1 VALVQT
7 LEPLTP
13 RWWLRR
19 LYSQLVQQRDNNE
32 ILRNYYLGAHPV
44 PWLTTEAIEEFRRIL
59 MLTRS
64 NYLGLVVDAQVERQE
79 VVGFRVGENAKREG
93 SEGSGKD
100 LDADDDLWKIWQFNG
115 LDSWFDTA
123 LLEAAVTGSA
133 FVMVEPPR
141 PGDEVARIHIEHPDE
156 FIVEYVPGTNRREVA
171 AALKLWLDDWTGQT
185 MATLYLP
192 GWMWKFASSSQLG
205 AVLPSDPTWL
215 PRADGLNEP
224 VAEATNLPIVPAWE
238 LPNNPMLGSGGR
250 SEIDDLIPIQN
261 RINKGLADRMITQD
275 FGAFPQKWATGWP
288 EVDQFGAPTSKI
300 KVGQHRIVS
309 TAAIDTKFGQ
319 FQAADLGGYIE
330 TKNAD
335 VKDIASRSRT
345 PAQYLLGDV
354 ANVAGDT
361 LRMAESGLAAKVRQ
375 RNRPHSLSLENAMRW
390 ARKMSGMPELP
401 DSVVVETMWRNPEFR
416 SEGELVDA
424 LVKMSTIGV
433 PQEALWE
440 RWGATPSEI
449 KKWRAMREEELRRLQ
464 AMDPLAAL
472 APRYGQNGA
481 PGQGANTPNGQRPD
495 SAGNGSSTR
504 TAGAVSS

>member
-1 VALVQT
+1 VALTQQ

-19 LYSQLVQQRDNNE
+19 LYSQLVARRTDNE
-32 ILRNYYLGAHPV
+32 ILRNYYEGHHPV
-44 PWLTTEAIEEFRRIL
+44 PWLTSEAREEFQRIL
-59 MLTRS
+59 VMTKS

-79 VVGFRVGENAKREG
+79 VVGFRVGEEG
-93 SEGSGKD
+93 DDANRKLE
-100 LDADDDLWKIWQFNG
+100 ADDDMWKIWQYNG
-115 LDSWFDTA
+115 LDSWFDTG
-123 LLEAAVTGSA
+123 LLESAITGAAYLL
-133 FVMVEPPR
+133 VEPPGR
-141 PGDEVARIHIEHPDE
+141 GEDVARIHIEHPDE
-156 FIVEYVPGTNRREVA
+156 FVVEHTPGTNRRVTA
-171 AALKLWLDDWTGQT
+171 AALKLWLDDWTGRT

-192 GWMWKFASSSQLG
+192 GFLWKFASSSQLG

-215 PRADGLNEP
+215 PRADGLGEP
-224 VAEATNLPIVPAWE
+224 VAERTGLDIVPAWE
-238 LPNNPMLGSGGR
+238 LPNNPLLGTGGR
-250 SEIDDLIPIQN
+250 SEIEDLIPIQD

-288 EVDQFGAPTSKI
+288 EVDQFGNPTQTI

-319 FQAADLGGYIE
+319 FVAADLDGYIA

-354 ANVAGDT
+354 TNVAGDT

-390 ARKMSGMPELP
+390 ARRLSGMGELSR
-401 DSVVVETMWRNPEFR
+401 DVVVETLWRNPEFR

-449 KKWRAMREEELRRLQ
+449 KKWRAMREEELRRMQ

-472 APRYGQNGA
+472 APRYGVQQGA
-481 PGQGANTPNGQRPD
+481 PGAGANTPNGQRPGATKA
-495 SAGNGSSTR
+495 SPTR
-504 TAGAVSS
+504 TSSAVSA

>member
-1 VALVQT
+1 MALTPQ

-19 LYSQLVQQRDNNE
+19 LYSKLVAQRDANLT
-32 ILRNYYLGAHPV
+32 LRNYYLGNHPV
-44 PWLTTEAIEEFRRIL
+44 PWLTSEAIEEFRRIL
-59 MLTRS
+59 LLTRS

-79 VVGFRVGENAKREG
+79 VVGFRVGENTNQG
-93 SEGSGKD
+93 DGGKD

-123 LLEAAVTGSA
+123 LLESAVTGAA
-133 FVMVEPPR
+133 FVMVEPPQR
-141 PGDEVARIHIEHPDE
+141 GDQVARIHIEHPDE
-156 FIVEYVPGTNRREVA
+156 FIVEHVPGTNRRETA
-171 AALKLWLDDWTGQT
+171 AALKLWLDDWTGRT
-185 MATLYLP
+185 LATLYLP
-192 GWMWKFASSSQLG
+192 GYNWKFASSSQLG

-215 PRADGLNEP
+215 PRADGLGEP
-224 VAEATNLPIVPAWE
+224 VAEATGIPIVPAWE
-238 LPNNPMLGSGGR
+238 LPNNPLLGLGGR
-250 SEIDDLIPIQN
+250 SEIDDLIPIQD

-275 FGAFPQKWATGWP
+275 FGAFPQKWASGWP
-288 EVDQFGAPTSKI
+288 EVDQFGNATSKI
-300 KVGQHRIVS
+300 KVGQNRIVS
-309 TAAIDTKFGQ
+309 TAAIDTRFGQ

-390 ARKMSGMPELP
+390 ARKLSGMPELP
-401 DSVVVETMWRNPEFR
+401 KDVVVETMWRNPEFR

-424 LVKMSTIGV
+424 LVKMATIGV

-449 KKWRAMREEELRRLQ
+449 KKWRTMREEELRRLQ

-472 APRYGQNGA
+472 APRYGQGQTGPA
-481 PGQGANTPNGQRPD
+481 GQGANIPVGQRPD
-495 SAGNGSSTR
+495 AAKDGSSTR
-504 TAGAVSS
+504 TAGAVSA